1 MSNRE
6 LILAD
11 WDTSLGSNDQ
21 HQNGKQLL
29 LLEGLSC
36 VNCAAQIEIEVNNL
50 PGVSKAS
57 VDFFSRKLA
66 LETEEAINTPG
77 IIAKIEKIVKRIEPG
92 VRVVQEDSKEQG
104 NAHGY
109 RSEVNLKRQIGQL
122 LMGGTLFAV
131 GLIFNFSHW
140 VELVLFLL
148 SYLIVGGSVI
158 IRAVKGIAQGQVFSE
173 YFLMSVATIGAFL
186 IGEYPEGVAVMLFY
200 LVGEMLQD
208 RAVENSRKS
217 ISSLMDIRPDY
228 ANLKLGEQLQKVSP
242 EKVNIGDVI
251 IIKPVKSTSRWYSCT
266 RLFDGGYFSPYR

>member
-1 MSNRE
+1 MINTKTVNN
-6 LILAD
+6 
-11 WDTSLGSNDQ
+11 W
-21 HQNGKQLL
+21 

-122 LMGGTLFAV
+122 LMVEHYLLWV
-131 GLIFNFSHW
+131 IFFSH
-140 VELVLFLL
+140 
-148 SYLIVGGSVI
+148 G
-158 IRAVKGIAQGQVFSE
+158 
-173 YFLMSVATIGAFL
+173 
-186 IGEYPEGVAVMLFY
+186 
-200 LVGEMLQD
+200 
-208 RAVENSRKS
+208 
-217 ISSLMDIRPDY
+217 
-228 ANLKLGEQLQKVSP
+228 
-242 EKVNIGDVI
+242 
-251 IIKPVKSTSRWYSCT
+251 
-266 RLFDGGYFSPYR
+266 